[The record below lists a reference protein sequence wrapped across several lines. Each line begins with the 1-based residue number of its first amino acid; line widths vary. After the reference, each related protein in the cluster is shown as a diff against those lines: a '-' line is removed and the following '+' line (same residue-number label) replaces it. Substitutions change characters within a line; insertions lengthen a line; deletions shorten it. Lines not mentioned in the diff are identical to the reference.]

1 MKIISGKELIKIL
14 TKEGFAVVRT
24 RGSHARLK
32 KKTTEKILVTVV
44 PLHKKLDIGTMN
56 AILKQCELNKEILE
70 K

>member
-14 TKEGFAVVRT
+14 SKEGFEVIRI

-44 PLHKKLDIGTMN
+44 PLHKKLDIGTIN